1 MEKDKDLFF
10 NTVDN
15 LIDFVEAMP
24 SSYESIEITEENWNK
39 FKENY
44 DKLKIYIYEGTDK
57 AAKAISK

>member
-44 DKLKIYIYEGTDK
+44 DKLKKYIYEETDRT
-57 AAKAISK
+57 AKSISK